1 MLLVVRVPDDR
12 LTKTFE
18 LRTSLLGIIT
28 KTCCPL
34 VDDGEMF
41 GASLRQIISKT
52 TKDMKQ
58 KNLNEGSP
66 FGTEFA
72 SGTRR

>member
-1 MLLVVRVPDDR
+1 M
-12 LTKTFE
+12 
-18 LRTSLLGIIT
+18 GIIT

-34 VDDGEMF
+34 VDDVEIL
-41 GASLRQIISKT
+41 GASLRKIISKT
-52 TKDMKQ
+52 TEDRKQ